1 VQEDVSVV
9 DVDPLAGVV
18 ALQLVPGNLHYLQA
32 LNGLA
37 AFAARERS
45 HSDPAAIIADY
56 ESREGRALSQM
67 RALFGGFIAV
77 EVPFFE
83 HTYLVLEGLNTD
95 AGVVVRHLLPAIFG
109 RHRHRFPSEF
119 VRNVQA
125 CAHLLLMTSDYLA
138 AHMMLKRYTTAPP
151 SAALVTLDDASCMT
165 LARALTLDEDE
176 FFEGLPGA
184 LIAYLHGMFFADS
197 DVLPA
202 WDGNDVDESLISH
215 PFVRTRAGKVVIA
228 APHDLMVT
236 LRHAICLEARRYD
249 CHAQLQEALTA
260 HAAHLTR
267 NLCESLFDDDPIEEI
282 STGLTLLRGAFDTD
296 KTLEIRSHI
305 PSLEGSSSAVFAD
318 PLTVAAPPAQLAD
331 AGERRLTLDVFWML
345 GRDFNLLTPNEDH
358 HLCTTFEDLET
369 ILFTSGTH
377 KLSLWYFAEA
387 LDRLNDNDT
396 TVLHSGL
403 ADVYGLYEE
412 SDESFYAGDDSPPPT
427 ALVVESDYSE
437 ALRVKIA
444 QRLGRRFVHIANVVH
459 ESFPVHGASTSVCEV
474 FAPPRV
480 IFSAEFPDFTIWVE
494 LRARSDADGI
504 RLRSIAE
511 SLAYWAYQI
520 YQVEPKLFSTFGHEV
535 QLLLLETECFG
546 DDDDRWIRHGADVD
560 GKDLTFEFK
569 APSKP
574 ERSSVPNA
582 LDRDLVAAVLSSLR
596 HLAGMSHPDHESDP
610 LLEVLAPPGERR
622 MLHTVQSDVDLIAWP
637 GALPPAR
644 TVSGAVISKLLDEL
658 GAHLRLDCGRPIG
671 DVPPNERTA
680 VLNNEVVAHLRERLM
695 TDLTT
700 YDGTALLKF
709 VICANES
716 LLHHDY
722 VERVRYASTLACFG
736 QDSQDVQDLAKRIAK
751 TTTASVSS
759 RFLIELIAAIQPS
772 SIAVP
777 TLEKYDS
784 LLGIA
789 SEIVNKGFLSDA
801 IHTGLS
807 HVELSILPSGRLGI
821 GRDDDRYIQGLQSL
835 MSANAQAVINDAARQ
850 ATWDPNDDASADDDF
865 PLADSLAAVE
875 WGFSFTELAL
885 FTSELINLSTEL
897 DQQDVGRLTVQAIRE
912 RMESKFAWN
921 EEKITA
927 LLDELTMTR
936 EADFWALGS
945 EVFPWRYNRARS
957 YLRRPL
963 VAYVS
968 AGVDH
973 VMFGHRNTL
982 RTSFELH
989 GQYVSGR
996 LKARTSGMKAAL
1008 SAAKDRKGDRFEDRV
1023 AEEFGRWCETVRR
1036 RVRRLGDHDFRNI
1049 EGRNLGDIDI
1059 VAFHDASQT
1068 LYLVEAKALLV
1079 ARTPRE
1085 MANEIAALIDGQGSA
1100 VERLG
1105 TRHEFVAGHLPE
1117 VLPALGIRA
1126 DDPSV
1131 TALIVVD
1138 VDLLSARFNSA
1149 YQIVPV
1155 AKLKELMD

>member
-1 VQEDVSVV
+1 
-9 DVDPLAGVV
+9 LAGVV
-18 ALQLVPGNLHYLQA
+18 ALQLVPGNLHYLDA
-32 LNGLA
+32 LSRLA
-37 AFAARERS
+37 SFAARDRS
-45 HSDPAAIIADY
+45 HIDAAAIIADY

-67 RALFGGFIAV
+67 RSVFGGFIAV

-83 HTYLVLEGLNTD
+83 QTYLVLEGLNTD
-95 AGVVVRHLLPAIFG
+95 AGVVVRHLLPSIFG
-109 RHRHRFPSEF
+109 RHRQRFPSEF

-125 CAHLLLMTSDYLA
+125 CALLLLMTSDNLA
-138 AHMMLKRYTTAPP
+138 AHMMLERYSTAPSP
-151 SAALVTLDDASCMT
+151 SSCLTIDDGRCPT
-165 LARALTLDEDE
+165 LARALTFDEDE
-176 FFEGLPGA
+176 FFEGLPDA
-184 LIAYLHGMFFADS
+184 LIAYLDSMFFVDS

-202 WDGNDVDESLISH
+202 WDGNEPDESLISH
-215 PFVRTRAGKVVIA
+215 PFVRTRAGNVVIA
-228 APHDLMVT
+228 APHELMVT
-236 LRHAICLEARRYD
+236 LRHAICLEATRYD

-267 NLCESLFDDDPIEEI
+267 NLCESLFDDDPTEDI
-282 STGLTLLRGAFDTD
+282 STGLTVLRGAIDTD
-296 KTLEIRSHI
+296 KMLEIRSHI
-305 PSLEGSSSAVFAD
+305 PSLEASSRAVFAD

-331 AGERRLTLDVFWML
+331 TGERRLTVDVFWML

-403 ADVYGLYEE
+403 ADLYGLYEE

-437 ALRVKIA
+437 ALRVKIS

-459 ESFPVHGASTSVCEV
+459 ESFLVHGASTSVCEV
-474 FAPPRV
+474 FASPRV

-494 LRARSDADGI
+494 LRASSNVDGI

-511 SLAYWAYQI
+511 SSTYWAYQI
-520 YQVEPKLFSTFGHEV
+520 YQAEPELFSTFGHEI
-535 QLLLLETECFG
+535 QLLLLETEFSG
-546 DDDDRWIRHGADVD
+546 GDDDRWIRRGADVD
-560 GKDLTFEFK
+560 GKDVTFEFK

-574 ERSSVPNA
+574 ESSSVPNA
-582 LDRDLVAAVLSSLR
+582 LDRDLVAVMLSSLR

-610 LLEVLAPPGERR
+610 LLEVLVPPGERR

-658 GAHLRLDCGRPIG
+658 GAHLRLDCGRPVG
-671 DVPPNERTA
+671 AVPSNERTA
-680 VLNNEVVAHLRERLM
+680 LLNNEVVAYLRERLM
-695 TDLTT
+695 TDLTA
-700 YDGTALLKF
+700 YDGMALLEYL
-709 VICANES
+709 ICANES
-716 LLHHDY
+716 LLHHHY
-722 VERVRYASTLACFG
+722 VERVRYPSTLACFG

-751 TTTASVSS
+751 TTTASVAS
-759 RFLIELIAAIQPS
+759 RFLIELVSAIQPG

-777 TLEKYDS
+777 TLERYDS

-821 GRDDDRYIQGLQSL
+821 GRDDDRYVQGLQSL
-835 MSANAQAVINDAARQ
+835 MSANAQSVIDDAARQ
-850 ATWDPNDDASADDDF
+850 ETWDPNHDASADDDF

-885 FTSELINLSTEL
+885 FTSELINLSTER
-897 DQQDVGRLTVQAIRE
+897 DQQDVGVLTVQAIRE

-921 EEKITA
+921 DEKITA
-927 LLDELTMTR
+927 LLDELTMTS

-963 VAYVS
+963 IAYVS
-968 AGVDH
+968 KGIDY

-996 LKARTSGMKAAL
+996 LKARTSAMKAAL
-1008 SAAKDRKGDRFEDRV
+1008 SAAKDRKGTRFESRV
-1023 AEEFGRWCETVRR
+1023 AEEFGRWCDPVRR
-1036 RVRRLGDHDFRNI
+1036 RVRRLGNLDFRNI

-1059 VAFHDASQT
+1059 VAFHEPSQT

-1085 MANEIAALIDGQGSA
+1085 MANEIAALIEGQGSA
-1100 VERLG
+1100 VERLR
-1105 TRHEFVAGHLPE
+1105 TRHRFIARHLPE
-1117 VLPALGIRA
+1117 VLPSLGIRA

-1138 VDLLSARFNSA
+1138 VDLLSARFSSP
-1149 YQIVPV
+1149 YQIIPV
-1155 AKLKELMD
+1155 AKLNELID